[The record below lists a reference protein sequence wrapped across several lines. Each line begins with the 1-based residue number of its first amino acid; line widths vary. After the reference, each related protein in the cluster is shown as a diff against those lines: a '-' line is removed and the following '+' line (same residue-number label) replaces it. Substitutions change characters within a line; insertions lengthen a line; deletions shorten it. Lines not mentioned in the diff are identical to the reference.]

1 MLTERFSRLF
11 SKLLARWTRYQDAP
25 RDPSRV
31 TELAADR
38 IALDEVRGE
47 IALERA
53 RLAEPVGAPAVA
65 SRVAVSDSD
74 LSRLRVAGI
83 GFDSNA

>member
-25 RDPSRV
+25 RDPARV

-38 IALDEVRGE
+38 IALDEVRSE
-47 IALERA
+47 IALERT
-53 RLAEPVGAPAVA
+53 RLTEPVGVAAVT
-65 SRVAVSDSD
+65 SRVAISDDD